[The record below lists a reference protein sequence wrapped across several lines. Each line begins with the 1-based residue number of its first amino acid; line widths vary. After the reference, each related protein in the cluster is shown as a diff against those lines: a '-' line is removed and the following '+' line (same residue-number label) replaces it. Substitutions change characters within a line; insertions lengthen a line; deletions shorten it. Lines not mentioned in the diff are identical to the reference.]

1 MADLQDPYA
10 RSRLIL
16 EYLRAFAWPL
26 VVLLILVVYRQDLV
40 QLVSEREF
48 EAFGVRVGPR
58 IVRRPPLA
66 VRSGVER
73 PPSRSPD
80 V

>member
-48 EAFGVRVGPR
+48 EAFGGASARASCAGR
-58 IVRRPPLA
+58 HL
-66 VRSGVER
+66 
-73 PPSRSPD
+73 PSAPG
-80 V
+80 